1 MNQTAQGLAALGR
14 GPDTMLVHMAPEEV
28 AGLQALALKH
38 GGTLTIN
45 PETGLAEAGFLKSI
59 LPMIAGFA
67 LGPAGFG
74 MSSAMAGLTVGG
86 ITALTSKSLEKGL
99 MAGLGA
105 YGGAGLAE
113 GFANAG
119 TGAMSSAA
127 GAGAPQVAAESIVP
141 QAVAPAVAA
150 PTSAVSAAN
159 VAPNLFGGTESEIAK
174 AYGYPVA
181 SPLEA
186 AKTVATVTPQ
196 ISPAE
201 LAAQA
206 VREQNAAAF
215 MNEQAQQ
222 QAVAKAL
229 ANKTDLVSAGFD
241 VAKNAPGAFL
251 KKNMLPLGA
260 LGIAALSSSD
270 DKKGTPG
277 LSSPGLIRPY
287 TYARTKNKAAF
298 EDVQGDPMSSRERQY
313 FNDQYTAQTPYRAP
327 GPEYMAVGG
336 PVEDMSNNNDMAA
349 YMGQDKFDQGGSVGG
364 YAFDPRTGR
373 YIRPGGATSVGG
385 YTYDPMTGLY
395 TRPGGQGATTV
406 PPREIASGDSD
417 SSGGSDPNQG
427 PKTDWGAILGDP
439 SLTGKD
445 WPDLTPEQQAKAAS
459 IVDPYGIGQGIK
471 GLASMF
477 VPGFSLFSALGDA
490 ANRMFGKQDPELA
503 KVEDAVPKS
512 VDEILNGVIVGN
524 PIKDGPTVIQDL
536 PPALGPV
543 YSYTGDDSM
552 DFGGPPSGNTSSD
565 TGVGNPGESSP
576 SGGPDGGPSGGSVG
590 ADYGGP
596 ADGGIGGSPADADPG
611 AGGYSSDPGGGGGA
625 DGGGDGGG
633 GGGSDSE
640 ARGGL
645 NLNGRYYPPKYAQG
659 GIAALAYGGLGS
671 LGSYSDGGR
680 LLRGPGDGVS
690 DSIPAMI
697 GQKQKARLADG
708 EFVIPARIV
717 SELGNGSTE
726 AGARQLYA
734 MMDRVQKARRKTV
747 GKDKV
752 ATNSRAAK
760 LLPA

>member
-38 GGTLTIN
+38 GGTLTVN
-45 PETGLAEAGFLKSI
+45 PETGLAEAGFLKNI
-59 LPMIAGFA
+59 LPMVAGFA
-67 LGPAGFG
+67 LNAFAPGVGTAVGSMFGLGSAAGT
-74 MSSAMAGLTVGG
+74 ALTVGG
-86 ITALTSKSLEKGL
+86 IAGLTSGNLEKGL

-174 AYGYPVA
+174 AYGYTAA

-260 LGIAALSSSD
+260 LGIAALSGSD
-270 DKKGTPG
+270 DKNVPTP
-277 LSSPGLIRPY
+277 SNPGLIRPY
-287 TYARTKNKAAF
+287 TYARTKVPGAF
-298 EDVQGDPMSSRERQY
+298 DRTPNDPLSSRERQY

-327 GPEYMAVGG
+327 GPEYMAMGG
-336 PVEDMSNNNDMAA
+336 PVEDMSNGNDMAA
-349 YMGQDKFDQGGSVGG
+349 YMGQDKFDQGGAV
-364 YAFDPRTGR
+364 TG
-373 YIRPGGATSVGG
+373 TVGG
-385 YTYDPMTGLY
+385 YTYNPRTGLY
-395 TRPGGQGATTV
+395 TKPGGQGATTV
-406 PPREIASGDSD
+406 APTGGISGASGD
-417 SSGGSDPNQG
+417 SGGSDPTNYVNPNVAKETFEEQSARNQKLNDFLTEVLPTVFSPFSTMARG
-427 PKTDWGAILGDP
+427 LYDTPIAGAIANFFSPPGSQP
-439 SLTGKD
+439 NYGV
-445 WPDLTPEQQAKAAS
+445 P
-459 IVDPYGIGQGIK
+459 VDNMGTYAGMPAMGQ
-471 GLASMF
+471 
-477 VPGFSLFSALGDA
+477 
-490 ANRMFGKQDPELA
+490 
-503 KVEDAVPKS
+503 
-512 VDEILNGVIVGN
+512 
-524 PIKDGPTVIQDL
+524 T
-536 PPALGPV
+536 
-543 YSYTGDDSM
+543 SYES
-552 DFGGPPSGNTSSD
+552 
-565 TGVGNPGESSP
+565 GVGNPAEGGVAQSGHSS
-576 SGGPDGGPSGGSVG
+576 SFDGSTV
-590 ADYGGP
+590 
-596 ADGGIGGSPADADPG
+596 
-611 AGGYSSDPGGGGGA
+611 SDTGNTPGGGGA
-625 DGGGDGGG
+625 E
-633 GGGSDSE
+633 SE

-645 NLNGRYYPPKYAQG
+645 NLNGKYYPPKYAQG
-659 GIAALAYGGLGS
+659 GLSALAQGGMS
-671 LGSYSDGGR
+671 NLGSYSDGGR

-697 GQKQKARLADG
+697 GQKQQARLADG
-708 EFVIPARIV
+708 EFVVPARIV

-734 MMDRVQKARRKTV
+734 MMDRVQKARKKTV
-747 GKDKV
+747 GKNKV